1 MFLLLKARNIDPERI
16 NSKQSDVLGSTGNLD
31 DVFALENNF
40 FAVFSALT
48 IASVLNE
55 MREKLI
61 LVLAISKVVSVSHSP
76 GVNLVGLVSILE
88 NGVGVV
94 GLCSDEDRLAPDL
107 ILNVAFLELELVE
120 LLEDSRAVKVHH
132 VLHLLQLLFLFVDRS
147 LLALF
152 CFILG

>member
-76 GVNLVGLVSILE
+76 
-88 NGVGVV
+88 
-94 GLCSDEDRLAPDL
+94 
-107 ILNVAFLELELVE
+107 
-120 LLEDSRAVKVHH
+120 
-132 VLHLLQLLFLFVDRS
+132 
-147 LLALF
+147 
-152 CFILG
+152 

>member
-31 DVFALENNF
+31 DVFTLENNF

-61 LVLAISKVVSVSHSP
+61 LVLTISKVVSVPHSP
-76 GVNLVGLVSILE
+76 
-88 NGVGVV
+88 
-94 GLCSDEDRLAPDL
+94 
-107 ILNVAFLELELVE
+107 
-120 LLEDSRAVKVHH
+120 
-132 VLHLLQLLFLFVDRS
+132 
-147 LLALF
+147 
-152 CFILG
+152 